1 MKRLTIG
8 QTAALSVGDMVAD
21 CRVVALPGGEA
32 VLAPHEP
39 ELAARLPAAGD
50 GASLVFQHGDKLV
63 MLRGAMYRGMSD
75 DDLHFAERAATRAA
89 PVAADHRRK
98 SARLPVTL
106 PAMMRQLDS
115 DGTPFGEERKLV
127 TRDISL
133 GGFAVGTGVGGF
145 SPGALVAFE
154 IVLTSGE
161 TIAGT
166 AQVVRAGSDVGDALR
181 AHRPG
186 RPDPPRRVPGRAAVP
201 GRRQSSVRT
210 NRVIAVSRA

>member
-8 QTAALSVGDMVAD
+8 QTAALSVGDTVAD
-21 CRVVALPGGEA
+21 CRVVEVSGGEA
-32 VLAPHEP
+32 KLVPHEP

-50 GASLVFQHGDKLV
+50 GASLAFTHGQQIV

-75 DDLHFAERAATRAA
+75 DDLRFSERAANRAA
-89 PVAADHRRK
+89 ADAGAQRRK
-98 SARLPVTL
+98 AARLPVTL
-106 PAMMRQLDS
+106 PAMMRQLDT
-115 DGTPFGEERKLV
+115 DGTPFGAERPLV

-161 TIAGT
+161 TISGT
-166 AQVVRAGSDVGDALR
+166 ARVVRAGSEMSAVRFERLEPADRIRLVGFLAALR
-181 AHRPG
+181 SR
-186 RPDPPRRVPGRAAVP
+186 
-201 GRRQSSVRT
+201 S
-210 NRVIAVSRA
+210 AVSRVSARTA

>member
-8 QTAALSVGDMVAD
+8 QTAALSVGDTVAD
-21 CRVVALPGGEA
+21 CRVVAVSGGEA
-32 VLAPHEP
+32 KLVPHEP

-50 GASLVFQHGDKLV
+50 GASLAFMHGPQIV

-75 DDLHFAERAATRAA
+75 DDLRFSERAATRTA
-89 PVAADHRRK
+89 PDAGEHRRK
-98 SARLPVTL
+98 AARLPVTL
-106 PAMMRQLDS
+106 PAMMRQLDT
-115 DGTPFGEERKLV
+115 DGTPFGAERQLI

-145 SPGALVAFE
+145 SPGALVQFG

-166 AQVVRAGSDVGDALR
+166 ARVVRAGSEMSAVRFEHLEPADRIRLVGFLAALR
-181 AHRPG
+181 S
-186 RPDPPRRVPGRAAVP
+186 RAAVS
-201 GRRQSSVRT
+201 RVSART
-210 NRVIAVSRA
+210 A

>member
-21 CRVVALPGGEA
+21 CRVVAVTGSEA
-32 VLAPHEP
+32 RLVPHEP

-50 GASLVFQHGDKLV
+50 GASLAFMHGQQIV
-63 MLRGAMYRGMSD
+63 MYRGLDD
-75 DDLHFAERAATRAA
+75 DDLRFSERAASGMASLTGAQ
-89 PVAADHRRK
+89 RRK
-98 SARLPVTL
+98 AARLPVTL
-106 PAMMRQLDS
+106 PAMMRQLD
-115 DGTPFGEERKLV
+115 DEGTPFGEQRQLI

-166 AQVVRAGSDVGDALR
+166 ARVVRAGSEMSAVRFERIEPSDRVRLVGFLAALR
-181 AHRPG
+181 S
-186 RPDPPRRVPGRAAVP
+186 RA
-201 GRRQSSVRT
+201 G
-210 NRVIAVSRA
+210 VSRASARTA

>member
-63 MLRGAMYRGMSD
+63 MLRGAMYRGMND

-166 AQVVRAGSDVGDALR
+166 AQVVRAGSEMSAMRFERIDPADRIRLVGFLAALR
-181 AHRPG
+181 S
-186 RPDPPRRVPGRAAVP
+186 RA
-201 GRRQSSVRT
+201 
-210 NRVIAVSRA
+210 AVSRASARTA

>member
-1 MKRLTIG
+1 MNRLTVG
-8 QTAALSVGDMVAD
+8 QTAALSVGDSVAD
-21 CRVVALPGGEA
+21 CQVVALPGGEA

-50 GASLVFQHGDKLV
+50 GASLVFTHGEQLV

-75 DDLHFAERAATRAA
+75 DNLHFAERTASRAA
-89 PVAADHRRK
+89 AVAADHRRK

-106 PAMMRQLDS
+106 PAMMRQLDT

-145 SPGALVAFE
+145 SPGARVAFE

-166 AQVVRAGSDVGDALR
+166 AQVVRAGSEMSAMRFERVDPADRIRLVGFLAALR
-181 AHRPG
+181 S
-186 RPDPPRRVPGRAAVP
+186 RAAVS
-201 GRRQSSVRT
+201 RVSART
-210 NRVIAVSRA
+210 A

>member
-21 CRVVALPGGEA
+21 CRVVAVTGSEA
-32 VLAPHEP
+32 RLVPHEP

-50 GASLVFQHGDKLV
+50 GASLAFMYGQQIV
-63 MLRGAMYRGMSD
+63 MLRGAMYRGLDD
-75 DDLHFAERAATRAA
+75 DDLRFSERAASGMASLTGAQ
-89 PVAADHRRK
+89 RRK
-98 SARLPVTL
+98 AARLPVTL
-106 PAMMRQLDS
+106 PAMMRQLD
-115 DGTPFGEERKLV
+115 DEGTPFGEQRQLI

-166 AQVVRAGSDVGDALR
+166 ARVVRAGSEMSAVRFERIEPSDRVRLVGFLAALR
-181 AHRPG
+181 S
-186 RPDPPRRVPGRAAVP
+186 RA
-201 GRRQSSVRT
+201 G
-210 NRVIAVSRA
+210 VSRASARTA